1 MNFTK
6 VLQSFIQSFQVSAYQ
21 HKKDMELLESVQRRT
36 MKMIRRL
43 EHLSNGDRL
52 RELGLINLEK
62 VPRRPYS
69 GIPVPV
75 GGLQE
80 S

>member
-52 RELGLINLEK
+52 R
-62 VPRRPYS
+62 
-69 GIPVPV
+69 
-75 GGLQE
+75 
-80 S
+80 